1 MVVRMRSNSSHT
13 GNRRAHIKLTK
24 PAMTRDQSGSLS
36 LRHRVSPISGTYRG
50 RQVINVTKKL
60 EKKAKKIEA
69 TEKSTEKKAK

>member
-1 MVVRMRSNSSHT
+1 MRSNSSHT